1 MQRPQ
6 LPVAGSG
13 PVVKRANVR
22 AWVIRI
28 PGEFIGYWGDVESG
42 SFQTVVVAEN
52 EEMAWDIATNCD
64 VWERI
69 PWEVDNVQIFP
80 RLPLQQT
87 NVNHPACE
95 RS

>member
-28 PGEFIGYWGDVESG
+28 PGEFIGYWGDGESG